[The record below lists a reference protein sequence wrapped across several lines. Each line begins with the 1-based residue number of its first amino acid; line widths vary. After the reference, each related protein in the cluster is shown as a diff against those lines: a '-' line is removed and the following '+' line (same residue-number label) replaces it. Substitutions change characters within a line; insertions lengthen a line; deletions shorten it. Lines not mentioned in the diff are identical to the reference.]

1 MLLKKNHFEKNI
13 TSIRLPRAKSLVI
26 RYMIWHFLR
35 SGEVLAAMD
44 DDAEDVK
51 VTHRALWQIRKNRDA
66 MERVTVDVADCGAA
80 FRFLLPL
87 LALRAGK
94 WHLIGTARLLQRPI
108 IPLLNTLK
116 GIGGQIVRAADGS
129 LLIEG
134 CSLQATQ
141 LSIDCTLSSQFAS
154 ALLLSSKELGL
165 QELQILP
172 PLPPSDSYIA
182 MTRQVL
188 ADYAQHGGL
197 PAQWESDWS
206 AALFWYA
213 WALLNDSMP
222 FELPALSLISLQ
234 GDCRIA
240 TLFAQWGIE
249 SVPSATGIL
258 LKRNNQKISE
268 NLTLDLS
275 QNIDLAPIMAAL
287 AVLLPANFTLTGI
300 ANLNYKESE
309 RGNRL
314 VEAFRP
320 CCRCEYRDHNTLIIN
335 GLNHKPITEP
345 LRFDAANDHRL
356 AMAFSLFS
364 SRYTIEIAGG
374 ESVKK
379 SYPNL
384 L

>member
-1 MLLKKNHFEKNI
+1 
-13 TSIRLPRAKSLVI
+13 
-26 RYMIWHFLR
+26 MIWHFLR
-35 SGEVLAAMD
+35 SGEVLAFMD

-51 VTHRALWQIRKNRDA
+51 ITHRALWQIAKNRA
-66 MERVTVDVADCGAA
+66 ATERITVDVADCGAA

-94 WHLIGTARLLQRPI
+94 WHLTGTARLLQRPI
-108 IPLLNTLK
+108 TPLLNTLN
-116 GIGGQIVRAADGS
+116 GIGAQIVRAADGS

-141 LSIDCTLSSQFAS
+141 LTIDCTLSSQFAS
-154 ALLLSSKELGL
+154 ALLLSSQELGL
-165 QELQILP
+165 RELQILP
-172 PLPPSDSYIA
+172 PLSPSDSYIA

-188 ADYAQHGGL
+188 TDYSQKGL
-197 PAQWESDWS
+197 PTQRESDWS

-222 FELPALSLISLQ
+222 FELPALSLNSLQ

-249 SVPSATGIL
+249 SVPSTTGIL
-258 LKRNNQKISE
+258 LKRNNRKISE
-268 NLTLDLS
+268 TLTLDLS

-287 AVLLPANFTLTGI
+287 AVLLPINLTLTGV
-300 ANLNYKESE
+300 ANLHYKESE

-314 VEAFRP
+314 IEAFQP
-320 CCRCEYRDHNTLIIN
+320 LCRCEYKDVNTLIIN
-335 GLNHKPITEP
+335 GLKHKSITEP
-345 LRFDAANDHRL
+345 LCFDAANDHRL
-356 AMAFSLFS
+356 VMAFALFS
-364 SRYTIEIAGG
+364 SRYTIKIEGIEAI
-374 ESVKK
+374 KK

-384 L
+384 F